1 MPSEKADIYNR
12 PDWAEPFEGE
22 HVVKVEC
29 FADCPCGFHAEG
41 SIEQVREAIKE
52 HKEEIERSRGGTH

>member
-1 MPSEKADIYNR
+1 MPDTYNR
-12 PDWAEPFEGE
+12 PGLDPSTE
-22 HVVKVEC
+22 HAIEVRCV
-29 FADCPCGFHAEG
+29 ADCPCGFHAEG

>member
-1 MPSEKADIYNR
+1 MPDTLDPKIAHIIE
-12 PDWAEPFEGE
+12 
-22 HVVKVEC
+22 VKC
-29 FADCPCGFHAEG
+29 WADCPCGFHAEG